1 MFPKTIQRVAI
12 KISPKCKILLF
23 EGDGQLVFEG
33 AFEEREVLFMSVLLS
48 EGDSGGAFGRGGS
61 VTRAVGTGLDD
72 MHHAGF
78 GGVTAD
84 IERICSHQNASHR
97 INTRVKLYLCHS
109 RELSSYM
116 YQNSVLVG
124 STRMLSL
131 SDPQTAFGFG
141 LRLG

>member
-1 MFPKTIQRVAI
+1 MSKNVPK
-12 KISPKCKILLF
+12 KLF

-48 EGDSGGAFGRGGS
+48 EGDSGGAFGKGGS

-97 INTRVKLYLCHS
+97 INTGVKLDFSH
-109 RELSSYM
+109 R
-116 YQNSVLVG
+116 
-124 STRMLSL
+124 R
-131 SDPQTAFGFG
+131 
-141 LRLG
+141 